1 LPLTRLIF
9 HRLLTMLPVWF
20 LISLM
25 SFGLI
30 HLSPGNPAELLL
42 GGTDISQE
50 SVNRLSHQMGIDRPL
65 PTQYAIWLTG
75 IGRGDWGYSYFQ
87 HQPVLKVLG
96 QHASVTFGIAITGFA
111 FALAIGVPAGIIA
124 PMVPGSPL
132 DAGIAL
138 IATLGLSIPEF
149 WLAMLLIIVFAV
161 HLHVVPASGFVPFAA
176 SPGGWFWH
184 ILLPAFTIGFVQSA
198 AISRIIRSSV
208 LDTLGQAYI
217 QTARGKGLSEGTVL
231 VKHALRSA
239 LLPVLTVVG
248 IVLMLLI
255 AGSFVV
261 EIVFAI
267 PGLGLL
273 LLSSMLNHDYP
284 MVQGGILFVGT
295 VIMLTNLLVDI
306 TYTLADPRVRYG

>member
-1 LPLTRLIF
+1 
-9 HRLLTMLPVWF
+9 
-20 LISLM
+20 
-25 SFGLI
+25 
-30 HLSPGNPAELLL
+30 
-42 GGTDISQE
+42 
-50 SVNRLSHQMGIDRPL
+50 
-65 PTQYAIWLTG
+65 
-75 IGRGDWGYSYFQ
+75 
-87 HQPVLKVLG
+87 
-96 QHASVTFGIAITGFA
+96 
-111 FALAIGVPAGIIA
+111 
-124 PMVPGSPL
+124 MVPGSPL

-161 HLHVVPASGFVPFAA
+161 HLHVVPASGFVPFST

-217 QTARGKGLSEGTVL
+217 QTARGKGLGEGTVL

-295 VIMLTNLLVDI
+295 VIMLTNLLVDV